1 MTRYS
6 WQFLIL
12 MISASFSFTM
22 LYGKPFKTDINYY
35 ELNLELVRSIICLFM
50 MFYIAHI
57 RSCNRI
63 YFWLITGCSCLFFGN
78 NMNILDE
85 IAIFE
90 ESYYQEVEDLLS
102 NTGIIC
108 AWIGV
113 YKLIQQQIIRTKTLD
128 YEANTDPLTGL
139 LNRRS
144 FNQMANIHE
153 KSEENS
159 YLMLDIDYFK
169 QINDTYGHSAGDSVL
184 TQVAQC
190 IRQCLRKEDRVARW
204 GGEEFLI
211 EINDCNIDTA
221 RIIAE
226 KIRVLI
232 ENCHFN
238 VGKHILHITVSI
250 GIANVSAKNQNPDEV
265 INLADKSLYQAKH
278 LGRNRV
284 VSADELAQ

>member
-1 MTRYS
+1 MTRYF
-6 WQFLIL
+6 WQFIIL
-12 MISASFSFTM
+12 MISMSFSFAM
-22 LYGKPFKTDINYY
+22 LYGKPLKTDINYY
-35 ELNLELVRSIICLFM
+35 ELNLELLRTIICLFM

-57 RSCNRI
+57 RRCNQI
-63 YFWLITGCSCLFFGN
+63 YFWLLTGCGCIFFGN

-85 IAIFE
+85 IASFE
-90 ESYYQEVEDLLS
+90 ESYYQEVEDLLF
-102 NTGIIC
+102 NVGIIC
-108 AWIGV
+108 AWFGL
-113 YKLIQQQIIRTKTLD
+113 YMLIQQQITRTQKLNIA
-128 YEANTDPLTGL
+128 ANTDPLTGL

-144 FNQMANIHE
+144 FNQTANKYAKTE
-153 KSEENS
+153 ANS

-169 QINDTYGHSAGDSVL
+169 QINDTYGHSAGDAVL

-250 GIANVSAKNQNPDEV
+250 GIANVSAKNQNRDEV
-265 INLADKSLYQAKH
+265 IDLADKSLYQAKH